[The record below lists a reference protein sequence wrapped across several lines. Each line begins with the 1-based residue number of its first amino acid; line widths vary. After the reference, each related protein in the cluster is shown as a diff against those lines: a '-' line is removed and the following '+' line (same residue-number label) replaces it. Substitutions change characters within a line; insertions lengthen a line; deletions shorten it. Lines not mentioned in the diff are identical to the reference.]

1 MVAELKAAATTLLVM
16 MLTPLAHALVLQ
28 RSEPEAEE
36 LAGAAAVSSQWAGAA
51 EEPEGVGA
59 FETQPAQIQAKLAAK
74 KGKEKVIAKIHA
86 MVDAQNGLQL
96 TTAPDWATAL
106 AGGTLTTHTDICV
119 EGSPYHYTKDLNCK
133 HNDIEAYDV
142 PIVGASGWLDAF
154 KQCAAECDA
163 RPNCL
168 SIAYGWAYCWIKHT
182 VGNIPSAG
190 LTCAGSDS
198 DAGWTWLTKTGAGT
212 CTAATAASA
221 TGDPHLQNIYGER
234 FDLMKPGNVT
244 LVHIP
249 RGVPV
254 MDSLLI
260 VEADAR
266 RLGESCADLY
276 FQTLSITGKWAI
288 SDLHFKAHGS
298 PDTKATWLQ
307 FGPVELKVAHGR
319 TEKGQEYLNFFV
331 KHLGRVGTAVGGLLG
346 ADDHA
351 EAATPSAECR
361 KTVSLAK
368 HAKRSAPELQD
379 ASVAIAAL

>member
-154 KQCAAECDA
+154 
-163 RPNCL
+163 
-168 SIAYGWAYCWIKHT
+168 
-182 VGNIPSAG
+182 
-190 LTCAGSDS
+190 
-198 DAGWTWLTKTGAGT
+198 WTLRVSPPAHPETT
-212 CTAATAASA
+212 
-221 TGDPHLQNIYGER
+221 
-234 FDLMKPGNVT
+234 
-244 LVHIP
+244 P
-249 RGVPV
+249 RR
-254 MDSLLI
+254 
-260 VEADAR
+260 VEAMR
-266 RLGESCADLY
+266 E
-276 FQTLSITGKWAI
+276 
-288 SDLHFKAHGS
+288 
-298 PDTKATWLQ
+298 
-307 FGPVELKVAHGR
+307 V
-319 TEKGQEYLNFFV
+319 
-331 KHLGRVGTAVGGLLG
+331 
-346 ADDHA
+346 
-351 EAATPSAECR
+351 
-361 KTVSLAK
+361 
-368 HAKRSAPELQD
+368 
-379 ASVAIAAL
+379 